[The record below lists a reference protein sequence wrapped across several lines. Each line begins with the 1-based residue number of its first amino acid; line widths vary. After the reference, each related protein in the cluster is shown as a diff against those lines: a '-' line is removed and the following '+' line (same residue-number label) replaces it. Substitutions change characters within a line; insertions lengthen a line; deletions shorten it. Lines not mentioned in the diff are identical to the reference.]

1 MYNVLWVDDEFDTS
15 MKTTLECAKQDY
27 KDCINFEIASDF
39 NEFKTVFNRR
49 PVWDALILDI
59 NIPLDKNDTDNNTP
73 TLLIDSIFKEFK
85 KIQELD
91 IPRFAYSGMPDL
103 KGGSNASVNL
113 RNRMAN
119 LENLGFQKNPHNSS
133 EKAFYWDK
141 QDLDEE
147 GNDIIFDDVKKYL
160 EENIVFKGHSSLYNI
175 YNELRQKGFIDA
187 SDTIKNL
194 VRWKNKEKDINFP
207 AIDAL
212 RESLNKDVSE
222 LLPDMV
228 KKEKEKGDNNIFT
241 YAYNV
246 AEDPFTKATFG
257 WLKNIH
263 GFVHDTK
270 DKNNTCIDP
279 CYYDIFFIA
288 TEKLCEWVCSLM
300 EGGENN
306 PTTTEFESQIKEKSQ
321 TGNAN
326 KIKDTFIFI
335 DENGGATVT
344 LYNGTSKTINY
355 VPREKGSIV
364 KASTIRDEKL
374 FSLNDVPLPKKG
386 FYLDI
391 CMTLHCIINSIK
403 IKDDSEEKEKMIERA
418 KFYCE
423 KAEKDGIGKD
433 YLDALNALINSI
445 HPTKKPTK

>member
-15 MKTTLECAKQDY
+15 MKTTLEKAKQDY
-27 KDCINFEIASDF
+27 KGCINFEIASDF
-39 NEFKTVFNRR
+39 NEFKTVFNRG

-73 TLLIDSIFKEFK
+73 TLLIDSIFNEFK
-85 KIQELD
+85 EIQEWN

-103 KGGSNASVNL
+103 KGGSNASAKL
-113 RNRMAN
+113 RNLMASLKN
-119 LENLGFQKNPHNSS
+119 YGFQKNVRHSS

-141 QDLDEE
+141 QDLDE
-147 GNDIIFDDVKKYL
+147 NDGKDFIFKDVCRYL
-160 EENIVFKGHSSLYNI
+160 EENNVFKGHISLYNI
-175 YNELRQKGFIDA
+175 YNELRQKGFKDA

-207 AIDAL
+207 AIYAL
-212 RESLNKDVSE
+212 RESLNKVVSE
-222 LLPDMV
+222 MLPDMV
-228 KKEKEKGDNNIFT
+228 KKEKEKGDHNLIT

-246 AEDPFTKATFG
+246 AEDPFTKATIG
-257 WLKNIH
+257 WLKNINSY
-263 GFVHDTK
+263 VHDSK
-270 DKNNTCIDP
+270 DKNNTCVDP

-288 TEKLCEWVCSLM
+288 TEKLCELVWRLM

-306 PTTTEFESQIKEKSQ
+306 QTTTEFESQIKEKSQ
-321 TGNAN
+321 TGNEN
-326 KIKDTFIFI
+326 QIKDKFIFI
-335 DENGGATVT
+335 EENGGATVT

-374 FSLNDVPLPKKG
+374 FSLNDVPLPEKG
-386 FYLDI
+386 FYFDI

-418 KFYCE
+418 KLYRG
-423 KAEKDGIGKD
+423 KAKIDGIGKD
-433 YLDALNALINSI
+433 YLDALNALIKVNEN
-445 HPTKKPTK
+445 K